1 MTMSRRFTSRNSPIS
16 FIYQTVSPLIVVLA
30 PILLRRRI
38 IRGKEDPERVAEKL
52 GLYKARR
59 PKGELIWL
67 HAVGLGEVLA
77 LRGLVNAMAK
87 QNPKLNFLITSTARS
102 AANVL
107 KKNLPARTIHQY
119 LPLDAPKYVSR
130 FLNHWQPNLS
140 IWSDQDLWP
149 NVIFETY
156 AKQIPLVLVN
166 ARLSKDGFMLRNQA
180 RGLYQDVLK
189 RFSIILTQNTKTQ
202 DRLQNLGASNVRIT
216 KSLKV
221 SAPRLPADPIEV
233 SLLTALLVGR
243 KIWVASSTH
252 PGDERE
258 AIAAQKELF
267 AQNRE
272 WLLILIPR
280 DIGRSAEIATN
291 LLQAQLPF
299 VSRSKGEKPSEK
311 DTVWL
316 ADSYGELGLWYRIA
330 ANALIGGRFDK
341 IGGHN
346 PWEAVHL
353 KTKVFYGPDTNNFEG
368 DYKLLEDVGAAFM
381 VEPGQ
386 LANALSTIKL
396 NDDTAQVNAIVT
408 NEKGNLKGL
417 AEDFLKLLVEG
428 HRV

>member
-1 MTMSRRFTSRNSPIS
+1 MS
-16 FIYQTVSPLIVVLA
+16 FIYRIVSLLIVVLA

-38 IRGKEDPERVAEKL
+38 IRGKEDPERVSEKL
-52 GLYKARR
+52 GLYKSSR
-59 PKGELIWL
+59 PKGQIIWL

-77 LRGLVNAMAK
+77 LRGLVNAMSK

-149 NVIFETY
+149 NAIFETY
-156 AKQIPLVLVN
+156 AKQVPLVLVN
-166 ARLSKDGFMLRNQA
+166 ARLSKDGFILRNRA
-180 RGLYQDVLK
+180 RGLYRDIFK
-189 RFSIILTQNTKTQ
+189 KFSIILTQDTKTQ
-202 DRLQNLGASNVRIT
+202 HRLQNLGASNVKIT

-221 SAPRLPADPIEV
+221 SAPKLPADPVEV
-233 SLLTALLVGR
+233 STLTTLLVER
-243 KIWVASSTH
+243 KIWVAASTH

-291 LLQAQLPF
+291 LVQANISF
-299 VSRSKGEKPSEK
+299 VSRSKGEKPTEK

-330 ANALIGGRFDK
+330 SNALIGGGFNK

-346 PWEAVHL
+346 PWEAVNL
-353 KTKVFYGPDTNNFEG
+353 GTTVFYGPDTNNFES

-381 VEPGQ
+381 VEPSQ
-386 LANALSTIKL
+386 LANALSTLKS
-396 NDDTAQVNAIVT
+396 NNAAPRVNAIVT
-408 NEKGNLKGL
+408 NEKRKLDGL
-417 AEDFLKLLVEG
+417 AEDLLNILVQG

>member
-1 MTMSRRFTSRNSPIS
+1 MLW
-16 FIYQTVSPLIVVLA
+16 Q
-30 PILLRRRI
+30 
-38 IRGKEDPERVAEKL
+38 
-52 GLYKARR
+52 
-59 PKGELIWL
+59 
-67 HAVGLGEVLA
+67 
-77 LRGLVNAMAK
+77 K
-87 QNPKLNFLITSTARS
+87 QNPKLNFIITSTARS

-149 NVIFETY
+149 NAIFETY

-221 SAPRLPADPIEV
+221 SAPRLPADPAEV
-233 SLLTALLVGR
+233 SLLTTLLIGR
-243 KIWVASSTH
+243 KIWVAASTH
-252 PGDERE
+252 PGDEHE

-291 LLQAQLPF
+291 LVQAHLPF

-330 ANALIGGRFDK
+330 SNALIGGGFDN

-346 PWEAVHL
+346 PWEAAHL
-353 KTKVFYGPDTNNFEG
+353 KTKVFYGPDTDNFED
-368 DYKLLEDVGAAFM
+368 DYKLLEDVGAACM

-396 NDDTAQVNAIVT
+396 NNATARVNAIVT
-408 NEKGNLKGL
+408 NEKGNLNGL
-417 AEDFLKLLVEG
+417 AEDFLRLLVEG
-428 HRV
+428 HRI